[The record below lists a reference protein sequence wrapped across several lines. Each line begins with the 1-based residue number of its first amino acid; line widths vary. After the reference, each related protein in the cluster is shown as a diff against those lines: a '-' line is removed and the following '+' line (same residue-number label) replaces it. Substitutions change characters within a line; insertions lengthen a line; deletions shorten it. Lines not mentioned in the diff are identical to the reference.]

1 MAGRGRPFPKGISGN
16 PAGGP
21 RGPRP
26 HRTMRVLCAEHR
38 QLVTDTLVELTKG
51 AEDERV
57 RLAAALALADRS
69 DGKPRNEAPAE
80 DEDEHDSGPRQ
91 TLEQLEAKYAKEGN
105 GSWPDES
112 SSDGDA

>member
-1 MAGRGRPFPKGISGN
+1 
-16 PAGGP
+16 
-21 RGPRP
+21 
-26 HRTMRVLCAEHR
+26 MRALCAEHR

-80 DEDEHDSGPRQ
+80 HEDEFDDRPRK
-91 TLEQLEAKYAKEGN
+91 TLQELEAQYAESN
-105 GSWPDES
+105 GSWPGES
-112 SSDGDA
+112 SRDRDA